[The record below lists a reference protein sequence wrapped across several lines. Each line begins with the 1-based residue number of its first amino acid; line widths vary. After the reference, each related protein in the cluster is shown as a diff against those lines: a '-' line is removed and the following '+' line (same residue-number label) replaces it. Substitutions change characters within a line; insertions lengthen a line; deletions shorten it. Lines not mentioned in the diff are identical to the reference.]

1 MDRVRVG
8 LWLVFRIIVLH
19 IFLGSTVQYI
29 SNVKMARAVSTA
41 LFVTMTV
48 FHR

>member
-8 LWLVFRIIVLH
+8 LWFVFRFIVLH

-29 SNVKMARAVSTA
+29 SNAKMARAA